1 MVVAIS
7 DKISYLAGFFDGQG
21 FINYNFNKDAK
32 GRTKFYVVF
41 YQSGH
46 GKEVRKI
53 AEIIEKLGIKV
64 GVYKLKRSKGKL
76 KEYQICITNRR
87 DSEKFL
93 KMILPYLVLKK
104 NYVEEALREFNAYK
118 MSVKRKPV

>member
-1 MVVAIS
+1 MHPHAFNLSCERTYPHRAGDWIS
-7 DKISYLAGFFDGQG
+7 PEDYLEEIQ
-21 FINYNFNKDAK
+21 K
-32 GRTKFYVVF
+32 
-41 YQSGH
+41 
-46 GKEVRKI
+46 VRKI